1 MVKLVRIISV
11 FAILSFSLCGCGR
24 HRYHSLKP
32 DDAVSRAVYDVL
44 GKKADYHGK
53 EEVDGRICYDYELEK
68 LEVETMSE
76 FVKAVNSVLGDEQEK
91 IKIDVDIHIYTYR
104 STFVC
109 RLSNYSDDSL
119 EKADYD
125 GLRSLSIND
134 RLDELR
140 SVYASEA
147 LTYYTGIKGIRQLEI
162 GIQMQQRADEEGIDW
177 YECWPDLEE
186 IIFKDEISYAVYDEV
201 GSDYFYFLGYSDNA
215 SVYCYNYLLKQADAE
230 TMSKFVKVVNSVLES
245 KQEKVWIGVFVDIPD
260 ERTRTYPDG
269 QRPAEVFTLS
279 NCTGNNE
286 CGRLCF
292 LDIRDPA
299 PGDRARSDEQFFPDP
314 AVYMGLEGIKK
325 LDIGFAMQQHA
336 KKEGIDWHECMPDLE
351 EFTVEEPYTLET
363 R

>member
-11 FAILSFSLCGCGR
+11 FVILSFALCGCGR

-44 GKKADYHGK
+44 GKKVYYHGK

-76 FVKAVNSVLGDEQEK
+76 FVKAVNSVLGEEQEK

-177 YECWPDLEE
+177 YECWPNLEE
-186 IIFKDEISYAVYDEV
+186 ITVIGEDE
-201 GSDYFYFLGYSDNA
+201 
-215 SVYCYNYLLKQADAE
+215 
-230 TMSKFVKVVNSVLES
+230 
-245 KQEKVWIGVFVDIPD
+245 
-260 ERTRTYPDG
+260 
-269 QRPAEVFTLS
+269 
-279 NCTGNNE
+279 
-286 CGRLCF
+286 
-292 LDIRDPA
+292 
-299 PGDRARSDEQFFPDP
+299 
-314 AVYMGLEGIKK
+314 
-325 LDIGFAMQQHA
+325 
-336 KKEGIDWHECMPDLE
+336 
-351 EFTVEEPYTLET
+351 
-363 R
+363 